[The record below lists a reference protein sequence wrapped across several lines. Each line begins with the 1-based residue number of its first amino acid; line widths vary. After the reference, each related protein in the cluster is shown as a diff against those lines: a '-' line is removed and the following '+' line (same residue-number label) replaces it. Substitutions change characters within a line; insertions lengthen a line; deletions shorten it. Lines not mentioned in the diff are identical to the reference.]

1 MVKSSEG
8 NKPKLTHGGRRPGA
22 GRPPVDRVRKTYK
35 LDPWVIAKIQKIAE
49 EFAYTESSVA
59 NELLWK
65 ALNMKLDE
73 STFAR
78 IAVSTKWG
86 E

>member
-1 MVKSSEG
+1 LVKYSEG
-8 NKPKLTHGGRRPGA
+8 NKNKANSWRAQTWRA
-22 GRPPVDRVRKTYK
+22 GRPLVDRVRKTYK

-65 ALNMKLDE
+65 APNMKLDE
-73 STFAR
+73 STSR
-78 IAVSTKWG
+78 KSQ
-86 E
+86 

>member
-1 MVKSSEG
+1 VKET
-8 NKPKLTHGGRRPGA
+8 KTRLTHGGRRPGA

-35 LDPWVIAKIQKIAE
+35 LDPWVIANIQKIAE
-49 EFAYTESSVA
+49 ECAYTESSVA

-78 IAVSTKWG
+78 IPVSTKWG
-86 E
+86 G

>member
-1 MVKSSEG
+1 MKET
-8 NKPKLTHGGRRPGA
+8 KPKLTHGGRRPGA

-35 LDPWVIAKIQKIAE
+35 LDPCVIAKIQNAE

-86 E
+86 G

>member
-1 MVKSSEG
+1 MAPADHQSIEFARPT
-8 NKPKLTHGGRRPGA
+8 NWIHG
-22 GRPPVDRVRKTYK
+22 
-35 LDPWVIAKIQKIAE
+35 VIAKMQKIAE

-73 STFAR
+73 STFAQ
-78 IAVSTKWG
+78 IAVSIKWG
-86 E
+86 G

>member
-1 MVKSSEG
+1 MKETKTKANSC
-8 NKPKLTHGGRRPGA
+8 GRRPGA
-22 GRPPVDRVRKTYK
+22 GRPPVDRVCKTYK

-49 EFAYTESSVA
+49 DFAYTESSGA

-73 STFAR
+73 STFAQ

-86 E
+86 G

>member
-1 MVKSSEG
+1 MA
-8 NKPKLTHGGRRPGA
+8 GA
-22 GRPPVDRVRKTYK
+22 DLAPEDHQSIEFRKTYK

>member
-1 MVKSSEG
+1 VKET
-8 NKPKLTHGGRRPGA
+8 KPKLTHGGRRPGA

-59 NELLWK
+59 NELLWN
-65 ALNMKLDE
+65 ALNMKLDQ

-86 E
+86 G

>member
-1 MVKSSEG
+1 
-8 NKPKLTHGGRRPGA
+8 
-22 GRPPVDRVRKTYK
+22 
-35 LDPWVIAKIQKIAE
+35 VIAKIQKIAE
-49 EFAYTESSVA
+49 EFAYTESNVA

-78 IAVSTKWG
+78 IAVRTKWG
-86 E
+86 G

>member
-1 MVKSSEG
+1 M
-8 NKPKLTHGGRRPGA
+8 
-22 GRPPVDRVRKTYK
+22 
-35 LDPWVIAKIQKIAE
+35 IAKIQKIAE
-49 EFAYTESSVA
+49 EFSYTESSVA